1 LRKSAILLRKNED
14 SQFRGMTFSASSRVE
29 FVGKC
34 WKNSVATGRGGRI
47 SHTSRG
53 CARIVVAQS
62 ACRRLY
68 ATMNEIQTPNEGFLN
83 KEQLAE
89 KLRCHPRTVE
99 NLMADGK
106 IPYIKLGRKLVRF
119 DWEKVKAR
127 LNQ

>member
-1 LRKSAILLRKNED
+1 LE
-14 SQFRGMTFSASSRVE
+14 T
-29 FVGKC
+29 VGKIRS
-34 WKNSVATGRGGRI
+34 KPDVVGTFPAPHARY
-47 SHTSRG
+47 
-53 CARIVVAQS
+53 ARIVAALS

-68 ATMNEIQTPNEGFLN
+68 GAMSEIQTPNEGFLN